1 MDGKQCPRCS
11 DCLFQ
16 LVQLEDEF
24 TSLLQGAAAD
34 TQKAFSAEMEQLKR
48 QRFDEAAS
56 AEEDDSS
63 LMPDDYESDEERTGD
78 EEGVEDKDDSCHV
91 TKVCH
96 RNVGGGGAGGIRI
109 HENYNRNGPLTSS

>member
-34 TQKAFSAEMEQLKR
+34 TQKAFSTEMEQLKR
-48 QRFDEAAS
+48 QRLDKAAS

-78 EEGVEDKDDSCHV
+78 EEEVEDKDDSCHV

-96 RNVGGGGAGGIRI
+96 IYLFNYLCSWGGGRG
-109 HENYNRNGPLTSS
+109 ETYSCLL

>member
-34 TQKAFSAEMEQLKR
+34 TQKAFSTEMEQLKR
-48 QRFDEAAS
+48 QRLDKAAS

-63 LMPDDYESDEERTGD
+63 LVPDDYESDEERTGD
-78 EEGVEDKDDSCHV
+78 EEEVEDKDDSCHV

-96 RNVGGGGAGGIRI
+96 RNVGRGGVGLGA
-109 HENYNRNGPLTSS
+109 S